1 MHRRAE
7 KMYQNQKNN
16 NPQMRMNVKVNRN
29 PSMDARESNKK
40 KLMYQMVQ
48 FYKEVRKYEEEKKM
62 AQNQ

>member
-1 MHRRAE
+1 
-7 KMYQNQKNN
+7 MYQNQKNN
-16 NPQMRMNVKVNRN
+16 NPQMRMNVKVSRN

-62 AQNQ
+62 AQN

>member
-1 MHRRAE
+1 
-7 KMYQNQKNN
+7 MYQNQKNN
-16 NPQMRMNVKVNRN
+16 NPQMRMNVKVSRN

-62 AQNQ
+62 AQV